1 MYDAFISYSHA
12 ADGKLAPALQQGL
25 QGFAKPWYRRRAL
38 RIFRDQ
44 TSLAAT
50 PELWPTIVRGL
61 ESARYFLLLASPE
74 AAASR
79 WVGREAAWW
88 REHRSPQT
96 MLIVLTGGE
105 LAWDEAA
112 GDFDWAHTNALP
124 DELRGAFPSEPL
136 WVDLRWIR
144 SETDI
149 SIKHPDFVA
158 AVADLAATIRGVAKD
173 DLVGEDV
180 RQHRRTRRTAMAAIV
195 ALALLTVAAA
205 GAGIIALGQ
214 RNEARRQEGVA
225 QGQAATA
232 EVERILAVDARATAE
247 AERAVAV
254 SRQLASQAKLLQDE
268 DYDTALLLAV
278 EATRHSA
285 SLEARQ
291 SLLALLG
298 ARADLDRYLW
308 NRDGPRSV
316 VTFTGDGTHLVS
328 TGSQIDVLDREP
340 GSMDATKSGVELWDL
355 QRGEVVASIEKSG
368 DRFLGSAAAVSPD
381 GELLVLGDCSQVHR
395 LAYGSYWHGSSCDRG
410 TIQFFAAETLTSLA
424 DPLPAHPGEVDAIAF
439 SADGSR
445 LATMS
450 ANGVRLWDVSGR
462 HLLAGFPSG
471 LDPGVAGPVSLA
483 FSPDGSRLA
492 VAGPNTTMAV
502 GGVGI
507 RIWDVTDDHPRP
519 GRHLEHDSGVVDVM
533 FSDDSRR
540 LVGGSPTGIFA
551 WDLEGTSPRPA
562 PLLEGVGVAGLAL
575 HRQSGILYAVDGEGT
590 IYVLDFASGEVIGS
604 VSDGEET
611 SGAEDVAVAPDGLHL
626 AVQSGPAVALW
637 NWEENNLRRD
647 LPTGAVDDLALAGW
661 PERSTLRVVE
671 DGRRVV
677 DVAADLAGEPPAK
690 TEPVFDVPSTDD
702 EASMLVAA
710 GGSAIAWAA
719 AGAAT
724 ISVAAD
730 PDSPPQELAVGAGVD
745 NLTLT
750 PDGTL
755 LVATLDDSTIRAWE
769 VRDLQALGS
778 ASPFGTG
785 VPPMTALG
793 RELVVSQ
800 AGDRLAVTASLGD
813 EIAVLA
819 LPSLQ
824 LVIPPFALEPL
835 TWATSEMTF
844 SADGKSLIVAGYS
857 GARGDDPLIQRQ
869 SNLSRWDLTGDVATG
884 MILADGFGPG
894 LVATSPDGRL
904 LAYSRS
910 YYQQKDIY
918 LWDLE
923 HGADLGWLGTEE
935 EGAALHFSPE
945 SERLV
950 VASAGSDSEGNR
962 IVPRLAVYAVDLDA
976 WRAAACRVAA
986 RKLTA
991 DEWRLYLGDAPQSPA
1006 CSPPALAASRDAS

>member
-112 GDFDWAHTNALP
+112 GDFDWARTNALP

-149 SIKHPDFVA
+149 SINHPAFIA

-180 RQHRRTRRTAMAAIV
+180 RQHRRTRRTAMAAIA

-205 GAGIIALGQ
+205 GAGVIALGQ

-232 EVERILAVDARATAE
+232 EAERILAVDARATAE
-247 AERAVAV
+247 AERAIAV
-254 SRQLASQAKLLQDE
+254 SRQLASQARLLQDE

-278 EATRHSA
+278 EATRHAA
-285 SLEARQ
+285 SLEGRQ
-291 SLLALLG
+291 ALLALLG
-298 ARADLDRYLW
+298 VRADLDRYLW

-316 VTFTGDGTHLVS
+316 VTFAGDGTHLVS
-328 TGSQIDVLDREP
+328 TGSQIDVLNREP
-340 GSMDATKSGVELWDL
+340 GSMDATTSGVELWDL
-355 QRGEVVASIEKSG
+355 QRSEVIASIEKSG

-395 LAYGSYWHGSSCDRG
+395 LAYGSYWHGSICDRG
-410 TIQFFAAETLTSLA
+410 TIQFFAAETLTPLA
-424 DPLPAHPGEVDAIAF
+424 EPLPAHPGEVEAIAF

-450 ANGVRLWDVSGR
+450 SNGVRLWDVSGR

-471 LDPGVAGPVSLA
+471 LDRGVAGPVSLA

-492 VAGPNTTMAV
+492 VAGPGASMAV

-507 RIWDVTDDHPRP
+507 RIWDITDDHPRP
-519 GRHLEHDSGVVDVM
+519 GWHLEHDRGVVDVM
-533 FSDDSRR
+533 FSDDGRR
-540 LVGGSPTGIFA
+540 LVGGSPTGLFV
-551 WDLEGTSPRPA
+551 WDLEGASPQPT
-562 PLLEGVGVAGLAL
+562 PLLEGVNVTGLAL
-575 HRQSGILYAVDGEGT
+575 HRPSGLLFAVDLEGT
-590 IYVLDFASGEVIGS
+590 THLVDFTSGEVLGS
-604 VSDGEET
+604 LSDGEET
-611 SGAEDVAVAPDGLHL
+611 SGAKDVAVAPDGLHL
-626 AVQSGPAVALW
+626 AVQSGPAVSLW
-637 NWEENNLRRD
+637 NWEDSDLRRD
-647 LPTGAVDDLALAGW
+647 LPTDAVDDLALANW
-661 PERSTLRVVE
+661 PDHSTLRVVE

-677 DVAADLAGEPPAK
+677 DYAADMTGQSQAGGV
-690 TEPVFDVPSTDD
+690 TVFDVPAPSD
-702 EASMLVAA
+702 EASVLIAA
-710 GGSAIAWAA
+710 GGSTVAWAI

-730 PDSPPQELAVGAGVD
+730 PASPPQELAVGAGVD

-750 PDGTL
+750 PDGRL
-755 LVATLDDSTIRAWE
+755 LVAILDDSAVSAWE
-769 VRDLQALGS
+769 VRDLHALGS

-793 RELVVSQ
+793 SELVVSQ

-813 EIAVLA
+813 EIAVLG

-824 LVIPPFALEPL
+824 LVIPPFSLEPL
-835 TWATSEMTF
+835 TWGTLGMTF

-857 GARGDDPLIQRQ
+857 GARGDDPLIQLQ
-869 SNLSRWDLTGDVATG
+869 SNLTRWDLTGDVATG
-884 MILADGFGPG
+884 MVIADGFGPG
-894 LVATSPDGRL
+894 LVA
-904 LAYSRS
+904 
-910 YYQQKDIY
+910 
-918 LWDLE
+918 
-923 HGADLGWLGTEE
+923 
-935 EGAALHFSPE
+935 
-945 SERLV
+945 
-950 VASAGSDSEGNR
+950 
-962 IVPRLAVYAVDLDA
+962 
-976 WRAAACRVAA
+976 RV
-986 RKLTA
+986 RT
-991 DEWRLYLGDAPQSPA
+991 GA
-1006 CSPPALAASRDAS
+1006 CSPTPAPTTSRRTSTSGTSSMAPILDGSGRKTGQRRSSFRQTVIVSSWRPPVPTGKGTGLCHGSPSTPSISTPGGRQLVASPRGN